1 MEYGL
6 IGSKLGHSYSKI
18 IHEMLCG
25 YRYDL
30 CPLPTE
36 EEARAFLTRRQFKA
50 INVTIPYKRLVM
62 EYCTYI
68 DPRAKAIGAVN
79 TVVNKNGLLYGYNT
93 DHLGFA
99 HLCDAHGVDFAGR
112 TVLILGTGGTHNT
125 TSAVARDKGAAKV
138 LTVSRTP
145 DAAKGQLSYE
155 EAVASG
161 AQIVIN
167 TTPAGMYPNVGVCS
181 LDVAKM
187 PGLEAV
193 LDVVYNPDKT
203 ELILRAEEAGV
214 PVAVG
219 GLEMLVAQAVY
230 AAEYFLSRK
239 FDDAAGEIGRITAAL
254 RRDMLNVALIGM
266 PSSGKSTVGR
276 ALAERLG
283 KKFIDLDEEIVKADG
298 RSIPD
303 IFAAEGEDGFRAKE
317 SAQTAR
323 YAAQARALARA
334 IDAHFGGEV
343 GGYDTYRYYA
353 GNTLLRSWICMPLI
367 VGLKERSEGTVRA
380 LLGPELMTDDGLL
393 TQQGS
398 STFWDRSTLYALRGI
413 YNVGQADRATELL
426 HRYSQRRLLG
436 DHVPYP
442 IEAWPEGSQ
451 RHLSAES
458 GLYCRIITEGLF
470 GIRPTGLRS
479 FDLTPSMPAA
489 WESMSLRHIR
499 AFGSDFD
506 ITVARVADGRL
517 RITVARPGAKPKIY
531 RAAPGA
537 TIRVKLTD

>member
-6 IGSKLGHSYSKI
+6 IGGKLGHSYSKT
-18 IHEMLCG
+18 IHELLCG
-25 YRYDL
+25 YSYEL

-36 EEARAFLTRRQFKA
+36 ADARAFLQRRQFKA
-50 INVTIPYKRLVM
+50 INVTIPYKKLVM
-62 EYCTYI
+62 EYCSFI
-68 DPRAKAIGAVN
+68 DPRARAIGAVN

-93 DHLGFA
+93 DYLGFA

-125 TSAVARDKGAAKV
+125 TSAVARDKGAARV

-303 IFAAEGEDGFRAKE
+303 IFAAEGEAGFRKLEAV
-317 SAQTAR
+317 QTAR
-323 YAAQARALARA
+323 FARENRQVISCGGGVVKDPANLRALHANGIVLF
-334 IDAHFGGEV
+334 IDRPLEDLLV
-343 GGYDTYRYYA
+343 GGGR
-353 GNTLLRSWICMPLI
+353 PLSTSPEA
-367 VGLKERSEGTVRA
+367 LKTMEA
-380 LLGPELMTDDGLL
+380 
-393 TQQGS
+393 
-398 STFWDRSTLYALRGI
+398 
-413 YNVGQADRATELL
+413 
-426 HRYSQRRLLG
+426 QRRPLYLAAA
-436 DHVPYP
+436 DAVIPNKTTP
-442 IEAWPEGSQ
+442 ADAVTAAMEALDEIFS
-451 RHLSAES
+451 H
-458 GLYCRIITEGLF
+458 
-470 GIRPTGLRS
+470 
-479 FDLTPSMPAA
+479 
-489 WESMSLRHIR
+489 
-499 AFGSDFD
+499 
-506 ITVARVADGRL
+506 
-517 RITVARPGAKPKIY
+517 
-531 RAAPGA
+531 
-537 TIRVKLTD
+537 

>member
-25 YRYDL
+25 YHYDL

-93 DHLGFA
+93 DYLGFA

-125 TSAVARDKGAAKV
+125 TSAVARDKGAARV

-155 EAVASG
+155 EAVFSG

-181 LDVAKM
+181 LDVAAM

-193 LDVVYNPDKT
+193 VDVVYNPNKT
-203 ELILRAEEAGV
+203 ELILRAEDAGV

-230 AAEYFLSRK
+230 AAEYFLDCK
-239 FDDAAGEIGRITAAL
+239 FGAAPGEVRRLTAAL
-254 RRDMLNVALIGM
+254 RRETLNIALVGM
-266 PSSGKSTVGR
+266 PSCGKSTLGR
-276 ALAERLG
+276 LLAKQLG
-283 KKFIDLDEEIVKADG
+283 RPLVDLDEEIVKADG

-303 IFAAEGEDGFRAKE
+303 IFAAEGEDSFRRKETEQITRFAKE
-317 SAQTAR
+317 GRQLLSCGGGVIKRPENIRLLHQNGVILFIDR
-323 YAAQARALARA
+323 PLDALT
-334 IDAHFGGEV
+334 V
-343 GGYDTYRYYA
+343 GGGR
-353 GNTLLRSWICMPLI
+353 PL
-367 VGLKERSEGTVRA
+367 
-380 LLGPELMTDDGLL
+380 
-393 TQQGS
+393 S
-398 STFWDRSTLYALRGI
+398 SSMDALR
-413 YNVGQADRATELL
+413 QMEA
-426 HRYSQRRLLG
+426 QRRPLYLAAADAVIPNNG
-436 DHVPYP
+436 TLD
-442 IEAWPEGSQ
+442 EA
-451 RHLSAES
+451 L
-458 GLYCRIITEGLF
+458 
-470 GIRPTGLRS
+470 
-479 FDLTPSMPAA
+479 
-489 WESMSLRHIR
+489 
-499 AFGSDFD
+499 
-506 ITVARVADGRL
+506 
-517 RITVARPGAKPKIY
+517 
-531 RAAPGA
+531 RAALEA
-537 TIRVKLTD
+537 LDEIFDS

>member
-79 TVVNKNGLLYGYNT
+79 TVVNKNGLL
-93 DHLGFA
+93 
-99 HLCDAHGVDFAGR
+99 
-112 TVLILGTGGTHNT
+112 
-125 TSAVARDKGAAKV
+125 
-138 LTVSRTP
+138 
-145 DAAKGQLSYE
+145 SYE
-155 EAVASG
+155 EAVFSG

-203 ELILRAEEAGV
+203 ELILRAEEAGT

-276 ALAERLG
+276 ALAEKLG

-298 RSIPD
+298 RRIPAL
-303 IFAAEGEDGFRAKE
+303 FAAVLLFLDRPLD
-317 SAQTAR
+317 
-323 YAAQARALARA
+323 ALT
-334 IDAHFGGEV
+334 V
-343 GGYDTYRYYA
+343 GGGR
-353 GNTLLRSWICMPLI
+353 PLSSSTEA
-367 VGLKERSEGTVRA
+367 LKKMEAERRPLYLAAADAVIPNSGTVEDAVTAAMEA
-380 LLGPELMTDDGLL
+380 LDEIF
-393 TQQGS
+393 S
-398 STFWDRSTLYALRGI
+398 
-413 YNVGQADRATELL
+413 
-426 HRYSQRRLLG
+426 H
-436 DHVPYP
+436 
-442 IEAWPEGSQ
+442 
-451 RHLSAES
+451 
-458 GLYCRIITEGLF
+458 
-470 GIRPTGLRS
+470 
-479 FDLTPSMPAA
+479 
-489 WESMSLRHIR
+489 
-499 AFGSDFD
+499 
-506 ITVARVADGRL
+506 
-517 RITVARPGAKPKIY
+517 
-531 RAAPGA
+531 
-537 TIRVKLTD
+537 